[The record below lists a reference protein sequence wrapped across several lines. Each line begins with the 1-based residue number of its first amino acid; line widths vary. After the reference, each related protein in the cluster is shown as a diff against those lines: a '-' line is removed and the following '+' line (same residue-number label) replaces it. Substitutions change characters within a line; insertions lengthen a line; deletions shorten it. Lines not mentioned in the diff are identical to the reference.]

1 MINAMNKTLLSAFSF
16 MFMILASQV
25 SIADTNPFGIS
36 ANTGS
41 SVQMA
46 EGMKC
51 AAGKC
56 GANMKKGKAAKCG
69 DSMKKK
75 ASKCGDSMKKKD
87 GKCGDSMK
95 KKAKEGKCGASHMKE
110 KGGKCSGEMMDKSK
124 APMKKKN
131 GKCGTGKCGA
141 NKNR

>member
-1 MINAMNKTLLSAFSF
+1 MINTMNKILLSIFSF
-16 MFMILASQV
+16 MFMMLASQV

-51 AAGKC
+51 AASKC
-56 GANMKKGKAAKCG
+56 GANMKKDKPAKCG
-69 DSMKKK
+69 
-75 ASKCGDSMKKKD
+75 ANMKKKD
-87 GKCGDSMK
+87 GKSGDSMK
-95 KKAKEGKCGASHMKE
+95 KAKKDGGKCGAAHMKE
-110 KGGKCSGEMMDKSK
+110 KGGKCSGKMMDKSK